1 MKIFFSSFFIILFLS
16 VIPISFSEQIPEW
29 IKNDSNSWIN
39 NEISDSEFLTT
50 IQFLLNNDMI
60 SVDIS
65 NNSGFSADIP
75 KWLKTLSSWW
85 INNEI
90 SDSEFLHVIEYLIDK
105 KIILPTI
112 VDENEISS
120 LLINWDELVNDAK
133 HGNDGS
139 LFIKESF
146 FKNSNNFLTVAYDTN
161 SSRYLNH
168 ASFELL
174 NSGLH
179 LYQIT
184 GDELYLDQ
192 ARSVADVIE
201 SKLVYKDRIWT
212 YAPLSKTLDP
222 ANHQQLLM
230 DVAILSSIDSE
241 YVQLTKK
248 IADRI
253 ITYEIDPNTNLF
265 YSHMARDG
273 SAFYPDMNMS
283 YDGSVG
289 LESLLRAYE
298 VINDEKYLDQVKQTL
313 VSYWE
318 LRDTKTNLIPSSVL
332 VKDSTVNYEYMQQYG
347 AGIFLKLLLHY
358 FYLTS
363 DPEIFTIM
371 TIYHDAVIKN
381 FWDGHTWNYRVNFD
395 GSVASSLIEGNY
407 AKLDDSLILLHDL
420 NSEEFD
426 TSYGYAKNDYDNSFE
441 SGIGVANNLV
451 IHAVTD
457 DGSKASRE
465 SMMQY
470 GFLINQNVGSRL
482 FHDTHNVQYLESLNE
497 LYHSTIVNH
506 KRELGYIFG
515 IDAYTLDDAELGVLL
530 NQRSSGMIANKIN
543 LLFIPLNDVKIIWT
557 KIGNY
562 EITQPFITTF
572 NDSGRFNSIDFDY
585 EKKSIFF
592 HTVYNSGKIIFSDE
606 INSVLVN
613 GLEYYDF
620 ESHTLNTLDG
630 KNDYLVFLK

>member
-1 MKIFFSSFFIILFLS
+1 MKILLFSFFMIFFLS
-16 VIPISFSEQIPEW
+16 IVPFSFSEQIPEW
-29 IKNDSNSWIN
+29 IKNDSDSWIN
-39 NEISDSEFLTT
+39 NDISDSEFLTT
-50 IQFLLNNDMI
+50 IQFLLNNNMI
-60 SVDIS
+60 SVDVS
-65 NNSGFSADIP
+65 NTSGFSADIP
-75 KWLKTLSSWW
+75 KWLKILSSWW
-85 INNEI
+85 INNDI
-90 SDSEFLHVIEYLIDK
+90 SDSEFLHVIEFMIDK
-105 KIILPTI
+105 KIILPVI

-133 HGNDGS
+133 HANDGS
-139 LFIKESF
+139 LIIKESF
-146 FKNSNNFLTVAYDTN
+146 FDHPDIFLTVVYNAN
-161 SSRYLNH
+161 SSVYYNH

-174 NSGLH
+174 NSGLS

-192 ARSVADVIE
+192 ARYVADFIE
-201 SKLVYKDRIWT
+201 SDLVHNDRMWT
-212 YAPLSKTLDP
+212 YAPYSKTLDP

-241 YVQLTKK
+241 YIQLTKK

-253 ITYEIDPNTNLF
+253 IEYEVDPNTNLF
-265 YSHMARDG
+265 YSHMDRND

-298 VINDEKYLDQVKQTL
+298 VTNDEKYLDQVKQTL

-318 LRDTKTNLIPSSVL
+318 LRDSKTNLIPSSVL

-347 AGIFLKLLLHY
+347 SGIFLKLLLHY
-358 FYLTS
+358 FYLTN

-371 TIYHDAVIKN
+371 TIYHDSVIKN
-381 FWDGHTWNYRVNFD
+381 FWDGHTWNYRVHFD
-395 GSVASSLIEGNY
+395 GSVVSPLIEGNY

-420 NSEEFD
+420 NSKEFD
-426 TSYGYAKNDYDNSFE
+426 TSYGYAKNDYDNSFV

-451 IHAVTD
+451 IHSVTD
-457 DGSKASRE
+457 DGSNASRQ

-482 FHDTHNVQYLESLNE
+482 FHDTHDVQYLESLNE

-506 KRELGYIFG
+506 KRELGYVFG
-515 IDAYTLDDAELGVLL
+515 IDAYTLDDTELGVLL

-543 LLFIPLNDVKIIWT
+543 LLFVPLNDVKIIWT

-592 HTVYNSGKIIFSDE
+592 HTVYNSGQIIFSDE
-606 INSVLVN
+606 IDSVLVN

-620 ESHTLNTLDG
+620 VSHTLNTIDG
-630 KNDYLVFLK
+630 KNNYLVFLK

>member
-1 MKIFFSSFFIILFLS
+1 MKIIFSFFLIILFFS
-16 VIPISFSEQIPEW
+16 FIPISFSEQIPEW

-39 NEISDSEFLTT
+39 NDISDSEFLTT
-50 IQFLLNNDMI
+50 IQFLINNNLI

-65 NNSGFSADIP
+65 NSFGLSDYIP
-75 KWLKTLSSWW
+75 NWLKTLSSLW
-85 INNEI
+85 INNDI
-90 SDSEFLHVIEYLIDK
+90 SDSEFLRVIEYLVDE
-105 KIILPTI
+105 KIISPII

-120 LLINWDELVNDAK
+120 LLINWDELIDDAK

-139 LFIKESF
+139 LIIKEYF
-146 FKNSNNFLTVAYDTN
+146 FKNPDTFLTMHYNEITSKYHDP
-161 SSRYLNH
+161 
-168 ASFELL
+168 ASFEFLP
-174 NSGLH
+174 SGLS
-179 LYQIT
+179 LYKIT

-192 ARSVADVIE
+192 ARSVADIIE
-201 SKLVYKDRIWT
+201 SELIHDDRIWNFSPSSQILT
-212 YAPLSKTLDP
+212 AT
-222 ANHQQLLM
+222 NNQQLLM
-230 DVAILSSIDSE
+230 DMTILSSIDSD
-241 YVQLTKK
+241 YIPLTKK

-253 ITYEIDPNTNLF
+253 IEYEIDHNTNLF
-265 YSHMARDG
+265 YSHMDRND
-273 SAFYPDMNMS
+273 SPFFPDMNIS

-298 VINDEKYLDQVKQTL
+298 VTNDEKYLVQVKQTL
-313 VSYWE
+313 ISYWD
-318 LRDTKTNLIPSSVL
+318 LRDTETNLIPSSVM
-332 VKDSTVNYEYMQQYG
+332 VNDSTVNYEYMQQYG

-358 FYLTS
+358 FYLTN

-371 TIYHDAVIKN
+371 VNYNDAVIKN
-381 FWDGHTWNYRVNFD
+381 FWDGHTWNYRVHFD
-395 GSVASSLIEGNY
+395 GSVLSSLIEGNY
-407 AKLDDSLILLHDL
+407 AKLDDSLILLYDL

-426 TSYGYAKNDYDNSFE
+426 TSYGYAKNNYDNSFE
-441 SGIGVANNLV
+441 SGMGVANNLV

-470 GFLINQNVGSRL
+470 GFLINQNVGTRL

-497 LYHSTIVNH
+497 LYHSTIINH

-515 IDAYTLDDAELGVLL
+515 IDAYTLENTELGSLL
-530 NQRSSGMIANKIN
+530 NQRSSAMIANKIN

-557 KIGNY
+557 KIGDY

-585 EKKSIFF
+585 ENKSIFF

-606 INSVLVN
+606 IDSVLLN
-613 GLEYYDF
+613 GLEYSDF
-620 ESHTLNTLDG
+620 ESHTLNTIDG

>member
-1 MKIFFSSFFIILFLS
+1 
-16 VIPISFSEQIPEW
+16 
-29 IKNDSNSWIN
+29 
-39 NEISDSEFLTT
+39 
-50 IQFLLNNDMI
+50 
-60 SVDIS
+60 
-65 NNSGFSADIP
+65 
-75 KWLKTLSSWW
+75 
-85 INNEI
+85 
-90 SDSEFLHVIEYLIDK
+90 
-105 KIILPTI
+105 
-112 VDENEISS
+112 
-120 LLINWDELVNDAK
+120 
-133 HGNDGS
+133 
-139 LFIKESF
+139 
-146 FKNSNNFLTVAYDTN
+146 
-161 SSRYLNH
+161 
-168 ASFELL
+168 
-174 NSGLH
+174 
-179 LYQIT
+179 
-184 GDELYLDQ
+184 
-192 ARSVADVIE
+192 
-201 SKLVYKDRIWT
+201 
-212 YAPLSKTLDP
+212 
-222 ANHQQLLM
+222 
-230 DVAILSSIDSE
+230 
-241 YVQLTKK
+241 
-248 IADRI
+248 
-253 ITYEIDPNTNLF
+253 
-265 YSHMARDG
+265 
-273 SAFYPDMNMS
+273 
-283 YDGSVG
+283 
-289 LESLLRAYE
+289 
-298 VINDEKYLDQVKQTL
+298 
-313 VSYWE
+313 
-318 LRDTKTNLIPSSVL
+318 
-332 VKDSTVNYEYMQQYG
+332 MQQYG

-457 DGSKASRE
+457 DGSKTSRE

-515 IDAYTLDDAELGVLL
+515 IDAYTLDDTKLGVLL